1 MAHVA
6 VFCAV
11 VTLDWVVRKN
21 VLFGYVCTGSR
32 PKGGHLHVH
41 DATFYFWTSAPR
53 LAVLRRRQY

>member
-11 VTLDWVVRKN
+11 VTLDCVVRKN

-32 PKGGHLHVH
+32 PQGGDLHVH
-41 DATFYFWTSAPR
+41 DATFTFEPAPR
-53 LAVLRRRQY
+53 LAVLRRRQC